1 MNQLKPLKSSRR
13 ALRDQVYEQL
23 FELLL
28 QGGLEPGTRLSIDTL
43 ARELQVSPTPVREA
57 MVHLERTGLVT
68 REALRGYHV
77 APPLSR
83 DQLNELFDARLML
96 EAAATEKASAFPEE
110 VAKALRR
117 AQQRHIEAGT
127 RVIAAHESG
136 ERVPLRATQDY
147 FEADAA
153 FHAVLFEYANNRYLA
168 DMYQQLDALTHR
180 MRQAALQGPDD
191 VKEAIEEHQAVVEAF
206 ATGTSEDT
214 LAAITKHIDSARHRA
229 VSDSQS
235 EELLQHR

>member
-1 MNQLKPLKSSRR
+1 MSRLKPLNTSRR

-23 FELLL
+23 LELLL
-28 QGGLEPGTRLSIDTL
+28 QGGVEPGTRLSIDTL

-83 DQLNELFDARLML
+83 NQLNELFDARLML
-96 EAAATEKASAFPEE
+96 EVTATQKASISPEA
-110 VAKALRR
+110 VSADLRS
-117 AQQRHIEAGT
+117 AHERHVQAGK
-127 RVIAAHESG
+127 RVITAHESG
-136 ERVPLRATQDY
+136 ERVPLRVTQGY

-153 FHAVLFEYANNRYLA
+153 FHAVLFKHANNRYLA
-168 DMYQQLDALTHR
+168 EMYQQLDALTHR

-191 VKEAIEEHQAVVEAF
+191 VNEAIAEHEAVLKAF
-206 ATGTSEDT
+206 TVGSPKDT
-214 LAAITKHIDSARHRA
+214 VAAITKHIDGVRHRA
-229 VSDSQS
+229 VSDS
-235 EELLQHR
+235 ET

>member
-1 MNQLKPLKSSRR
+1 MSQLKPLKTSRR

-28 QGGLEPGTRLSIDTL
+28 QGDLEPGTRLSIDTL
-43 ARELQVSPTPVREA
+43 ARDLQVSPTPVREA

-83 DQLNELFDARLML
+83 EQFNELFDARLML
-96 EAAATEKASAFPEE
+96 ETTATQKASASPGP
-110 VAKALRR
+110 VAEDLRR
-117 AQQRHIEAGT
+117 AQERHIEAGM
-127 RVIAAHESG
+127 RVITAHESG
-136 ERVPLRATQDY
+136 ERVPLRVTQEY
-147 FEADAA
+147 FEADAQ
-153 FHAVLFEYANNRYLA
+153 FHAVLFEHANNRYLS

-191 VKEAIEEHQAVVEAF
+191 VKEAIEEHQAVMEAF
-206 ATGTSEDT
+206 TTGSQEDT
-214 LAAITKHIDSARHRA
+214 IAAITRHIDGARHRA
-229 VSDSQS
+229 ISDSEARDQP
-235 EELLQHR
+235 QV